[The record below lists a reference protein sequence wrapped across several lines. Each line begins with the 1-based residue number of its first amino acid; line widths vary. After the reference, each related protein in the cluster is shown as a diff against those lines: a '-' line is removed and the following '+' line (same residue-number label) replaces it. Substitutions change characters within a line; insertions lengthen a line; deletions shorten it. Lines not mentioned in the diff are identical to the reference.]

1 VFFCNFKKSIFFS
14 SLGWSLLNRTIT
26 MSELINGVLRMETG
40 DVSASSDVVYMSVLF
55 KNKKRSPD
63 AFKTPLPNA
72 VPVEDAHDLSDK
84 TGMLYIKT
92 KDKETFLS
100 FNTWY
105 KSIANSKI
113 STLNERV
120 DMIQKHMGK
129 HGDFTIYYKPTEA
142 AETEVT
148 RIYYDNE
155 AGKCDAKLPAGEWE
169 HEYVMCCGGEKLPQG
184 MPTNLAVFTRKH

>member
-1 VFFCNFKKSIFFS
+1 
-14 SLGWSLLNRTIT
+14 